1 MLRYADAGLRYA
13 EGFSGTTDGSQ
24 TEIPDSRDQQALQ
37 PAQLRASTNSV
48 GRDEW
53 RRLVGRLT
61 LVASDQGLVAVLW
74 PNDRP
79 GRVRLDR
86 VSHGRSDHL
95 DRAQDQLDAYFARRL
110 RRFDI
115 PLDCRGTA
123 FQRQVWAELAAI
135 PYGET
140 RSYGAIA
147 AAIGRPRRIAGGR
160 RRQRAATRSRSSC
173 PATAW
178 SAAGGSLTGF
188 AGGLAAKRHLLELES
203 AAGRLL

>member
-1 MLRYADAGLRYA
+1 M
-13 EGFSGTTDGSQ
+13 
-24 TEIPDSRDQQALQ
+24 
-37 PAQLRASTNSV
+37 ASPV
-48 GRDEW
+48 GP
-53 RRLVGRLT
+53 LT

-79 GRVRLDR
+79 GRVRLGR

-140 RSYGAIA
+140 RTYGAIA
-147 AAIGRPRRIAGGR
+147 SAIGRPSASRAVGAANGLNPISIIVPCHRVVGAGGK
-160 RRQRAATRSRSSC
+160 
-173 PATAW
+173 
-178 SAAGGSLTGF
+178 LTGF
-188 AGGLAAKRHLLELES
+188 AGGLAAKRDLLELES

>member
-1 MLRYADAGLRYA
+1 MASPVGL
-13 EGFSGTTDGSQ
+13 
-24 TEIPDSRDQQALQ
+24 
-37 PAQLRASTNSV
+37 
-48 GRDEW
+48 
-53 RRLVGRLT
+53 LT

-79 GRVRLDR
+79 GRVRLAR
-86 VSHGRSDHL
+86 VSHGRSHHL
-95 DRAQDQLDAYFARRL
+95 ARAQDHLDAYFARRL

-140 RSYGAIA
+140 RTYGAIA
-147 AAIGRPRRIAGGR
+147 AAIGRPGASRAVGAANGLNPISIIVPCHRVVGAGGN
-160 RRQRAATRSRSSC
+160 
-173 PATAW
+173 
-178 SAAGGSLTGF
+178 LTGF
-188 AGGLAAKRHLLELES
+188 AGGLAAKRYLLELES